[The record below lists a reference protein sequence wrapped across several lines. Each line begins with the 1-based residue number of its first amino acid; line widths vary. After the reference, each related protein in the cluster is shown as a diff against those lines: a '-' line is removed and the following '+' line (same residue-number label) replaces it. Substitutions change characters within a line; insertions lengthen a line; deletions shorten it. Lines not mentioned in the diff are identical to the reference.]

1 MRALPRMYLLDL
13 RGGSI
18 AAALAALLFLSSLP
32 AQAAPGAHGPGGEH
46 LDQPA
51 GTPVV
56 SSRPR
61 VEAQSDLFE
70 LVATLTANELSILV
84 DRYETNDPVLGA
96 DLEVESGSRKAK
108 AKFQA
113 DQGRYTVD
121 DPAFLKMLA
130 TPGEHALVFTLKAG
144 NDADLLNGSLV
155 TASFESHA
163 PSRGAGLLRAI
174 KANLTGLAIAV
185 AVLGAIAGLFWMR
198 KRRPGVAGLLDGGR
212 AR

>member
-1 MRALPRMYLLDL
+1 MSALPRMSLLDL

-32 AQAAPGAHGPGGEH
+32 AHAAPGAHGPGGEH

-144 NDADLLNGSLV
+144 NDADLLNGALV
-155 TASFESHA
+155 TASWESHA

-198 KRRPGVAGLLDGGR
+198 KRRPGVAGLLDGGK